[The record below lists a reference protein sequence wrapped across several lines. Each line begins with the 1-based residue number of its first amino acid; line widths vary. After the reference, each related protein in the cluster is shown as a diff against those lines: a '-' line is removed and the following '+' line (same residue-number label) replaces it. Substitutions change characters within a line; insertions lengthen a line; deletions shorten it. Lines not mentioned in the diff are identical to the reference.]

1 MKPEQQPQAQAKR
14 CEDTM
19 QELDEALRVLH
30 GQIFKI
36 EKMIRT
42 VLQQVKTIELSIP

>member
-19 QELDEALRVLH
+19 QELDEALRVLNW
-30 GQIFKI
+30 QIFKI

-42 VLQQVKTIELSIP
+42 ALQQVNTRALSIP